1 MDCKNEQGYTTT
13 YYYTPAN
20 AIFTLN
26 GNNKSSGNTKDSAPG
41 CFLVNRGEV
50 TLNNCT
56 FNDNKVE
63 LKGGTTTIEG
73 CTFNSSVTLS
83 GGGGFNDTADVNSG
97 TFKGKV
103 TIQSGYVRIM
113 GGTFE
118 QAVTIKSG
126 KGYTINAGLFQGVVT
141 AESGAVLKIYA
152 GTFRELTAALG
163 GSEGV
168 VLWGGTY
175 DKVTN
180 QGNAAALLGGYT
192 DGTGGAAYVDAADNT
207 KFKNAEAAAQST
219 LTGVKVIRHTHSV
232 DETTGTCACGES
244 FMASVNNGTSVTG
257 YKTLAAAL
265 DAVKIANAQDATK
278 YIVKVYKDV
287 AEDVSITGGKF
298 TLDLNGKSVGDL
310 DTADRTAFTVSGS
323 AEVILTGGVTVWY
336 GMQIKD
342 TADLTVNSTKGLSV
356 VELYGSA
363 SLTANGANIPYLK
376 NMVGTP
382 AATVNGGEIYYMT
395 IQAGTVELTG
405 NVTVGHGVE
414 VSSGSVLAVRG
425 TAQSGEPVFND
436 VVTIQNGGKLVAS
449 AGTFDGVVEF
459 KTGAE
464 GELSGGTYGNIECGS
479 EQLLRDMLKTGY
491 AFFADNQLVNG
502 YVTSLTGR
510 TA

>member
-26 GNNKSSGNTKDSAPG
+26 GNNKSSGNTKDSAPC

-50 TLNNCT
+50 TINNCT

-73 CTFNSSVTLS
+73 CTSNSSVTLS
-83 GGGGFNDTADVNSG
+83 GGGFNNTADVNSG
-97 TFKGKV
+97 TFKGEV

-219 LTGVKVIRHTHSV
+219 LAGVKVIRHTHSV

-244 FMASVNNGTSVTG
+244 F
-257 YKTLAAAL
+257 
-265 DAVKIANAQDATK
+265 
-278 YIVKVYKDV
+278 
-287 AEDVSITGGKF
+287 
-298 TLDLNGKSVGDL
+298 GDL
-310 DTADRTAFTVSGS
+310 APDNHDGLRRVAKVNATSAAD
-323 AEVILTGGVTVWY
+323 
-336 GMQIKD
+336 
-342 TADLTVNSTKGLSV
+342 
-356 VELYGSA
+356 
-363 SLTANGANIPYLK
+363 
-376 NMVGTP
+376 
-382 AATVNGGEIYYMT
+382 
-395 IQAGTVELTG
+395 
-405 NVTVGHGVE
+405 
-414 VSSGSVLAVRG
+414 
-425 TAQSGEPVFND
+425 
-436 VVTIQNGGKLVAS
+436 
-449 AGTFDGVVEF
+449 
-459 KTGAE
+459 
-464 GELSGGTYGNIECGS
+464 GNIEYWYCSGCGKYYLDAAATK
-479 EQLLRDMLKTGY
+479 EITYKDTILPAIGLRIVDDVKVWGPGDKPLGVIFHKEYNSFTVQIDGVKSADTGDS
-491 AFFADNQLVNG
+491 FPMG
-502 YVTSLTGR
+502 GM
-510 TA
+510 TAALFISGGALALMSIRARRKEEEA

>member
-97 TFKGKV
+97 TFKGEV

-168 VLWGGTY
+168 VLWGGT
-175 DKVTN
+175 
-180 QGNAAALLGGYT
+180 
-192 DGTGGAAYVDAADNT
+192 
-207 KFKNAEAAAQST
+207 
-219 LTGVKVIRHTHSV
+219 
-232 DETTGTCACGES
+232 
-244 FMASVNNGTSVTG
+244 
-257 YKTLAAAL
+257 
-265 DAVKIANAQDATK
+265 
-278 YIVKVYKDV
+278 
-287 AEDVSITGGKF
+287 
-298 TLDLNGKSVGDL
+298 
-310 DTADRTAFTVSGS
+310 
-323 AEVILTGGVTVWY
+323 
-336 GMQIKD
+336 
-342 TADLTVNSTKGLSV
+342 
-356 VELYGSA
+356 
-363 SLTANGANIPYLK
+363 
-376 NMVGTP
+376 
-382 AATVNGGEIYYMT
+382 
-395 IQAGTVELTG
+395 
-405 NVTVGHGVE
+405 
-414 VSSGSVLAVRG
+414 
-425 TAQSGEPVFND
+425 
-436 VVTIQNGGKLVAS
+436 
-449 AGTFDGVVEF
+449 
-459 KTGAE
+459 
-464 GELSGGTYGNIECGS
+464 
-479 EQLLRDMLKTGY
+479 
-491 AFFADNQLVNG
+491 
-502 YVTSLTGR
+502 
-510 TA
+510 

>member
-13 YYYTPAN
+13 YYSTPAN

-26 GNNKSSGNTKDSAPG
+26 GNNKSIGNTKDSAPC

-97 TFKGKV
+97 TFKGEV

-152 GTFRELTAALG
+152 GIFCELTAALG

-219 LTGVKVIRHTHSV
+219 LTCVKVIRHTHSV

-265 DAVKIANAQDATK
+265 DAVKIPSANAQDATK

-310 DTADRTAFTVSGS
+310 DTADRTAFTVS
-323 AEVILTGGVTVWY
+323 
-336 GMQIKD
+336 
-342 TADLTVNSTKGLSV
+342 
-356 VELYGSA
+356 
-363 SLTANGANIPYLK
+363 
-376 NMVGTP
+376 GTP

-502 YVTSLTGR
+502 YVTSLTRR

>member
-26 GNNKSSGNTKDSAPG
+26 GNNKSSGNTKDSAPC

-73 CTFNSSVTLS
+73 CTSNSSVTLS

-97 TFKGKV
+97 TFKGEV

-219 LTGVKVIRHTHSV
+219 LAGVKVIRHTHSV

-244 FMASVNNGTSVTG
+244 F
-257 YKTLAAAL
+257 
-265 DAVKIANAQDATK
+265 
-278 YIVKVYKDV
+278 
-287 AEDVSITGGKF
+287 
-298 TLDLNGKSVGDL
+298 GDL
-310 DTADRTAFTVSGS
+310 APDNHDGLRRVAKVNATSAAD
-323 AEVILTGGVTVWY
+323 
-336 GMQIKD
+336 
-342 TADLTVNSTKGLSV
+342 
-356 VELYGSA
+356 
-363 SLTANGANIPYLK
+363 
-376 NMVGTP
+376 
-382 AATVNGGEIYYMT
+382 
-395 IQAGTVELTG
+395 
-405 NVTVGHGVE
+405 
-414 VSSGSVLAVRG
+414 
-425 TAQSGEPVFND
+425 
-436 VVTIQNGGKLVAS
+436 
-449 AGTFDGVVEF
+449 
-459 KTGAE
+459 
-464 GELSGGTYGNIECGS
+464 GNIEYWYCSGCGKYYLDAAATK
-479 EQLLRDMLKTGY
+479 EITYKDTILPAIGLRIVDDVKVWGPGDKPLGVIFHKEYNSFTVQIDGVKSADTGDS
-491 AFFADNQLVNG
+491 FPMG
-502 YVTSLTGR
+502 GM
-510 TA
+510 TAALFISGGALALMSIRARRKEEEA